1 MFGRNKGDAPKDQSA
16 SGTTDQPK
24 TKPLPQPGKAPS
36 LNLRKPLPAKPYRPA
51 TSRIAD
57 IPGLTP
63 PRSEMRS
70 YGVEGKTLVVGR
82 EISLS
87 GQIAACDKLV
97 VEGTVE
103 ADLDGCRQ
111 LDISPTGHFKGSAE
125 IEDAEIS
132 GRFDGALTVT
142 KRLRV
147 RSTARIEGSV
157 EYGQIEIE
165 AGGVIS
171 GDVRFRPEP
180 SQETPAAPEAPK
192 ADSSAAGGT
201 A

>member
-1 MFGRNKGDAPKDQSA
+1 MFGRNKGDTPKDQSTSPGA
-16 SGTTDQPK
+16 DQPK

-36 LNLRKPLPAKPYRPA
+36 LNLRKPLPAKPYKPS

-57 IPGLTP
+57 IPGMTP
-63 PRSEMRS
+63 PRSEVRP
-70 YGVEGKTLVVGR
+70 YVVEGKTLVVGR
-82 EISLS
+82 EISLA

-97 VEGTVE
+97 VEGSVE
-103 ADLDGCRQ
+103 ADLEGCRQ
-111 LDISPTGHFKGSAE
+111 LEISPTGHFKGSAT

-132 GRFDGALTVT
+132 GGFNGALTVT

-147 RSTARIEGSV
+147 RATARIEGSV

-165 AGGVIS
+165 AGGVVS

-180 SQETPAAPEAPK
+180 SQDTPVEPEGPK
-192 ADSSAAGGT
+192 AGGGAA
-201 A
+201 

>member
-1 MFGRNKGDAPKDQSA
+1 MFGRSKGDAPKNQSA
-16 SGTTDQPK
+16 SSGTDQPK
-24 TKPLPQPGKAPS
+24 TKPLPKPGKATS
-36 LNLRKPLPAKPYRPA
+36 LNLRKPLPAKPYRPP

-63 PRSEMRS
+63 PRSEMRH

-82 EISLS
+82 EISLN

-97 VEGTVE
+97 VEGSVE
-103 ADLDGCRQ
+103 ADLEGCRQ
-111 LDISPTGHFKGSAE
+111 LEISPTGHFKGSAE

-132 GRFDGALTVT
+132 GTFNGALIAT

-147 RSTARIEGSV
+147 RATARIEGSI

-165 AGGVIS
+165 AGGVVS
-171 GDVRFRPEP
+171 GDVRFRPET
-180 SQETPAAPEAPK
+180 SADTPAEPEAPK
-192 ADSSAAGGT
+192 AGDGAI
-201 A
+201 